1 MELVSFLNS
10 WNRGKGRTRVIDKE
24 GNVIREH
31 YNPYGGI
38 SIDFRSVDI
47 AIKEGTQINYASYD
61 PDTFRFFK

>member
-31 YNPYGGI
+31 YNPYGGT

-47 AIKEGTQINYASYD
+47 AIKEGAQINYASYE